1 MALKKVISG
10 SQVLMTDD
18 NRLYLKK
25 KKNGVVFFKE
35 LTPTLQNEYLSCYTV
50 PLSGRREM
58 MQHLFLVAKDNGKIV
73 ADFIECGFMIP
84 FLLGKELLMV
94 NCLLTGKFKL
104 CFSDAYV
111 WSWFESEQCCLKIPA
126 NLPSIEVS
134 GEEVEVLSVP
144 GYMDILH
151 YTYKKQ
157 DFYRCW
163 YEHSFHDATPQAVET
178 VLNKL
183 TYGIDSEALGI
194 EVKELEKAE
203 QVAEVLDK
211 LLQIFDKLKACDTDC
226 AWDVLAPIS
235 QENLRDTLLKEFG
248 KCPENLDL
256 QQTMWKF
263 AEQLV

>member
-50 PLSGRREM
+50 
-58 MQHLFLVAKDNGKIV
+58 
-73 ADFIECGFMIP
+73 IEYGFMIP

-203 QVAEVLDK
+203 HVAEVLDK